1 MADNIERRRR
11 QVMPDRHDKPAGST
25 LQIIT
30 YDDGIDTEEEWSQ
43 SWEGK
48 NHGVGISLI
57 HLSTTK
63 DDDGPPLHLHPY
75 PETIMVRRGTSTVT
89 VGEQQLEGNAGQ
101 TVVIPPNT
109 PHTFRTHGP
118 QRYESIA
125 IHSSPAFLSTRIDD
139 DADER

>member
-1 MADNIERRRR
+1 
-11 QVMPDRHDKPAGST
+11 MPDRHDKPAGST

-109 PHTFRTHGP
+109 PHTLRTHGP

-139 DADER
+139 DVDER

>member
-1 MADNIERRRR
+1 M
-11 QVMPDRHDKPAGST
+11 
-25 LQIIT
+25 
-30 YDDGIDTEEEWSQ
+30 SQ

-48 NHGVGISLI
+48 DHDLGISLI

-89 VGEQQLEGNAGQ
+89 VGQQQLETNAGQ
-101 TVVIPPNT
+101 TVVIPANT

-125 IHSSPAFLSTRIDD
+125 IHSSPAFQSTRIDE

>member
-1 MADNIERRRR
+1 
-11 QVMPDRHDKPAGST
+11 MPDRHDKPAGST
-25 LQIIT
+25 LQMIT

-48 NHGVGISLI
+48 DHDVGISLI

-63 DDDGPPLHLHPY
+63 DDSGPPLHFHPN
-75 PETIMVRRGTSTVT
+75 PETIMVRRGNSTVT
-89 VGEQQLEGNAGQ
+89 LGEQELEGNAGL
-101 TVVIPPNT
+101 TVVVPANT

-125 IHSSPAFLSTRIDD
+125 IHSSPSFLSTNIDESAGD
-139 DADER
+139 R